1 FFKQMTAYEIETCL
15 EFRRLLFRSGRCRFS
30 YLSSYI
36 AQQLARLPS
45 PSYDKS
51 TSALDEGGPTNYG
64 LCGQRRHTPM
74 KGHVSFIS
82 YGRNDRLSTPLS
94 AAKSIHPR
102 CVGAVRT
109 LLNGRCRFSYF
120 VYTTTSIS
128 TRASFGRR
136 LTSTHARA
144 GYGCCK

>member
-1 FFKQMTAYEIETCL
+1 
-15 EFRRLLFRSGRCRFS
+15 
-30 YLSSYI
+30 
-36 AQQLARLPS
+36 S

-51 TSALDEGGPTNYG
+51 TSTLDEGGPTNYG

-82 YGRNDRLSTPLS
+82 YGRNDRLRTPLS

-128 TRASFGRR
+128 TSTSIACM
-136 LTSTHARA
+136 LTSTHGID
-144 GYGCCK
+144 GYVWCE